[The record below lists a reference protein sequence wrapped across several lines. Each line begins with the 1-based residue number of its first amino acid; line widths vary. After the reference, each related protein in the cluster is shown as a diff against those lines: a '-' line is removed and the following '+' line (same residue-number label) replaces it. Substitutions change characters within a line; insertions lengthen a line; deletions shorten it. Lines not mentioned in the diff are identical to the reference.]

1 MPSDSATLIRPR
13 RLRAPA
19 GLGELLRLA
28 WPVMLA
34 RVGIMVMGLTDA
46 VVVGRFSAVQLG
58 WHALAWAPSAVML
71 TTGVSLTYGV
81 QVMTA
86 RRVGEGRRELAG
98 AVLRRG
104 LVYGLLVGLASGL
117 VLALAGPPFLRLIGL
132 APDLAAGASAPL
144 QILSLSLPVYL
155 VSVVCTFFLEGLGRP
170 MPGMI
175 AMWVANLVN
184 LVVNLWLV
192 PGRSGLPVEGASAAA
207 WATFVS
213 RTALALFLL
222 AWIAC
227 QRDAR
232 SLGVFA
238 KPHRERD
245 AAREQVRIGLGAGAS
260 TFVEMA
266 AFSGMTLIMGRLGGL
281 EAAAWSIALNVA
293 AIVFMAPLGLSTA
306 TGVLVGRAF
315 GARDPEAVLRTGLT
329 GLGVTAALT
338 LLIASAVGPGAGLI
352 AHAYA
357 SDPALAGM
365 AAAAIALSALFFLPD
380 GLQVVAA
387 QSLRARGDVWVPTA
401 FHLTSY
407 AVVMLPLGWFLGEH
421 LRWGVAGA
429 VWAVIIASL
438 VSASLLSI
446 RFWTLGRR
454 TVRQLQSP

>member
-1 MPSDSATLIRPR
+1 
-13 RLRAPA
+13 
-19 GLGELLRLA
+19 
-28 WPVMLA
+28 
-34 RVGIMVMGLTDA
+34 
-46 VVVGRFSAVQLG
+46 
-58 WHALAWAPSAVML
+58 
-71 TTGVSLTYGV
+71 
-81 QVMTA
+81 
-86 RRVGEGRRELAG
+86 VGEGRRELAG

-117 VLALAGPPFLRLIGL
+117 VLALGGPPFLRLIGL
-132 APDLAAGASAPL
+132 TPDLAAGASAPL

-170 MPGMI
+170 MPGMV
-175 AMWVANLVN
+175 AMWLANLVN
-184 LVVNLWLV
+184 LAVNLWLV

-222 AWIAC
+222 VWIAC
-227 QRDAR
+227 QSDAR
-232 SLGVFA
+232 ALGVFA
-238 KPHRERD
+238 RGRREPD
-245 AAREQVRIGLGAGAS
+245 VAREQVRIGLGAGAS

-315 GARDPEAVLRTGLT
+315 GARDPEGVLRTGLT

-338 LLIASAVGPGAGLI
+338 LLIALLVGPGAGLI

-387 QSLRARGDVWVPTA
+387 QSLRARGDVWIPTA

-438 VSASLLSI
+438 VSASLLAT
-446 RFWTLGRR
+446 RFWALGRR
-454 TVRQLQSP
+454 ARAAQSP